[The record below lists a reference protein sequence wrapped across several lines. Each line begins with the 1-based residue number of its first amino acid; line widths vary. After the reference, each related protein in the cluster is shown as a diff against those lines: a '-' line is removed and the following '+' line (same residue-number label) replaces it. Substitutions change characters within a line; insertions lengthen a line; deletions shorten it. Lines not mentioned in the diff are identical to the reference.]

1 MIQSA
6 GILQGANPQVLQHYQ
21 ANDLRARQESEQ
33 LGLSKRLIAA
43 NDKVSLTYSAS
54 ESALTYTSS
63 MTLQGGTND
72 GYDLLRGL
80 VMNILEEQGLDLKV
94 ATDSGEIDLDSL
106 SQEDAQALI
115 ADDGYFG
122 VEQTSDRIV
131 HLAIGI
137 AGGDVSR
144 LDAIKEGVAQGF
156 QEAMDAFGGW
166 LPDISHQTYDAVM
179 QKLDEWAGVTDEGR
193 KSLT

>member
-6 GILQGANPQVLQHYQ
+6 GLLQGANPQILQSYQ
-21 ANDLRARQESEQ
+21 ANDSRPGKESGQ
-33 LGLSKRLIAA
+33 AGVSQRVVAA
-43 NDKVSLTYSAS
+43 NDKVTLTYSAS
-54 ESALTYTSS
+54 ESALTYTSA
-63 MTLQGGTND
+63 MTLQGGKND

-80 VMNILEEQGLDLKV
+80 VMNILEEQGVDLKI
-94 ATDSGEIDLDSL
+94 ATDTGEIDLESL

-115 ADDGYFG
+115 AEDGYFG

-156 QEAMDAFGGW
+156 QEALDAFGGW
-166 LPDISHQTYDAVM
+166 LPDLSYETYDAVM
-179 QKLDEWAGVTDEGR
+179 AKLDEWAGVTAE
-193 KSLT
+193 SQQS